1 MGSEERTGYCLY
13 LKGLEFLG
21 ANFTGAR
28 LSERGSSYLPGNKK
42 GRRTSTKSCQLTR
55 DDLVLRI
62 SAGIM

>member
-42 GRRTSTKSCQLTR
+42 DAGRPPR
-55 DDLVLRI
+55 
-62 SAGIM
+62 AAN